1 MAASDTSQT
10 APPQAAGTFAA
21 LALPRFRRFWTG
33 TMLSNLGTWMQS
45 IAQGWL
51 ILQLTDSPMMLGV
64 VGFAQTVPSLLLN
77 LFGGV
82 IADRYDRRAVCFAG
96 QSTSMLAALLLAG
109 LIYHSLVQPWHIIAL
124 ALVNGIAWAMSG
136 ASFHSIVGDLAG
148 RELRSNA
155 IALNSM
161 QFHLSRSLG
170 PSIAG
175 VVLAQF
181 GAAVCFYGN
190 SLSYLAILY
199 ALLMMGPMPPD
210 ARPTGGALQQIKEGL
225 RYTTGNRLFVGLLAH
240 TVVIAGMGMP
250 IQSLLP
256 VVARDVL
263 HVGASGLGYL
273 MAASGL
279 GSVCGA
285 LMVARLSSAK
295 GRGRRVVLMGL
306 LYAATMVAL
315 GLSDSPMLAMAM
327 LGVGGAASV
336 ASQATVNTLIQSL
349 CSETMRGRVLSIYNL
364 SFVGAMPLGNLLGGW
379 LAQHHGAPVAI
390 TVLGTAMLVLISV
403 IALTL
408 PVRQVS

>member
-1 MAASDTSQT
+1 MAASDVHET
-10 APPQAAGTFAA
+10 APAPAAGTFAA
-21 LALPRFRRFWTG
+21 LALPPFRRFWTG

-45 IAQGWL
+45 VAQGWL
-51 ILQLTDSPMMLGV
+51 VLQLTDSPMMLGF

-82 IADRYDRRAVCFAG
+82 VADRYDRRAVCFIG
-96 QSTSMLAALLLAG
+96 QGISMLAALVLAG
-109 LIYHSLVQPWHIIAL
+109 LIMQGLVAPWHIIAL
-124 ALVNGIAWAMSG
+124 ALVNGTSWALSG
-136 ASFHSIVGDLAG
+136 ASFHSLVGDLAG
-148 RELRSNA
+148 RDLRSNA

-181 GAAVCFYGN
+181 GAAVCFYANG
-190 SLSYLAILY
+190 LSYVAILY
-199 ALLMMGPMPPD
+199 ALLVMGPMPPG
-210 ARPTGGALQQIKEGL
+210 APPKGGPWQQIQEGL
-225 RYTTGNRLFVGLLAH
+225 RYTTDNRLFVGLLAH

-379 LAQHHGAPVAI
+379 LAQHYGAPTAI

-408 PVRQVS
+408 PVRQVD

>member
-1 MAASDTSQT
+1 MAASDAPQT
-10 APPQAAGTFAA
+10 ATPPATGTFAA

-45 IAQGWL
+45 VAQGWL
-51 ILQLTDSPMMLGV
+51 VLQLTDSPMMLGV
-64 VGFAQTVPSLLLN
+64 VGFAQTIPSLLLN

-82 IADRYDRRAVCFAG
+82 IADRYDRRAVCFLG

-109 LIYHSLVQPWHIIAL
+109 LIYQGLAQPWHIIAL
-124 ALVNGIAWAMSG
+124 ALVNGTAWALSG

-190 SLSYLAILY
+190 GLSYLAILY
-199 ALLMMGPMPPD
+199 ALLLMGPMPPQ
-210 ARPTGGALQQIKEGL
+210 ARPRGGTWQQISEGV
-225 RYTTGNRLFVGLLAH
+225 RYTADNRAFVGLMAH
-240 TVVIAGMGMP
+240 TVVIAGLGMP

-285 LMVARLSSAK
+285 LLVARWSSARQ
-295 GRGRRVVLMGL
+295 RGQRVVLMGL
-306 LYAATMVAL
+306 IYAVTMIIL
-315 GLSDSPMLAMAM
+315 GLPGSAGLAMAV
-327 LGVGGAASV
+327 LWLGGASSV
-336 ASQATVNTLIQSL
+336 ASQATVNTLIQTL
-349 CSETMRGRVLSIYNL
+349 CSEDMRGRVLSIYNL
-364 SFVGAMPLGNLLGGW
+364 SFIGAMPLGNLLGGW
-379 LAQHHGAPVAI
+379 LAQHYGAPTAI

-408 PVRQVS
+408 PVRQVD